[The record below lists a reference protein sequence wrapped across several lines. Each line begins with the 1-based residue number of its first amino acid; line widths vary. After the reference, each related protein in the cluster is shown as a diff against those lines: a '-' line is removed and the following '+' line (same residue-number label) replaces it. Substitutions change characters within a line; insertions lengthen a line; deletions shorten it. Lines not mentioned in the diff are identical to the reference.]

1 MGLHDHEKVTPF
13 GLVLFLNLSSHRTSK
28 SKASGKWVVVNGFVS
43 QKSSAWNAKCLFFLG
58 NFTPKT
64 SDFCL
69 KNRALGVPDGIKWKL
84 GQDEPHVGGIFCFH
98 GLI

>member
-1 MGLHDHEKVTPF
+1 
-13 GLVLFLNLSSHRTSK
+13 
-28 SKASGKWVVVNGFVS
+28 VS
-43 QKSSAWNAKCLFFLG
+43 FFLG